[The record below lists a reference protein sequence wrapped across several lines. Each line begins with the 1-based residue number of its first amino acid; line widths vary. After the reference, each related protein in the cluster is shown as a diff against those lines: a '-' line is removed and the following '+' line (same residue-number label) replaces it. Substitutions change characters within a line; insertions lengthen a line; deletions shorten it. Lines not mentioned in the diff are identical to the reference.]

1 MEEYLLNIVLA
12 IIELTNIILCYA
24 QILRVKVTKK
34 VSKIAL
40 WYVGIVVF
48 ISINWYCGVGIPVA
62 VLNMV
67 YGLVTVW
74 MVTECKVI
82 HAVGLYLCA
91 YMIESIINTEISYMY
106 AMLVNVP
113 QFELSDKIVN
123 TIMMDSSFCTIIV
136 FKLFIENISK
146 KKREHQYTFGNS
158 MYVALYL
165 GSFSFMLIL
174 SAVNYF
180 GERFNIPYN
189 QTNLLGFLLTT
200 VCIIFYVLFFWLA
213 ISIHNNETYQ
223 KEKDMMQLYAIE
235 QDKYINLVVEKD
247 ADMRSF
253 RHDLKEQMDVISGL
267 LSRNEYDEA
276 HRYIDKLYEHYNKAV
291 IEKYTGDMA
300 VDAIISQKKIIMD
313 DEEIEFKWNGSDLS
327 IPNSIEVY
335 DMCTLF
341 INILNNAIE
350 ACRGLEVSDRYIE
363 VEMRITGENVYI
375 MERNKVIR
383 DVEFDSKGNPVSSKD
398 DKKNH
403 GFGSKNIRHTVEK
416 YKGVLLYSIVDGIFT
431 LEVKV

>member
-40 WYVGIVVF
+40 WYVGIVVI
-48 ISINWYCGVGIPVA
+48 ISINWYCGWGIPVA

-91 YMIESIINTEISYMY
+91 YMIESIINTEISYIY

-136 FKLFIENISK
+136 FKLVIENISK

-223 KEKDMMQLYAIE
+223 KEKDMMQLYTNE

-276 HRYIDKLYEHYNKAV
+276 IKYIDKLYEHYNNAV

-313 DEEIEFKWNGSDLS
+313 DEEIVFKWNGSDLS

-350 ACRGLEVSDRYIE
+350 ACRSLEVSDRYIE

-375 MERNKVIR
+375 MERNKVAR

-416 YKGVLLYSIVDGIFT
+416 YNGVLLYSIEDGIFT